1 MLAEIF
7 MLRLEAQSRANQPNG
22 SATTASDT
30 RFVPIVLPR
39 ADSGAVQPA
48 GSPTAAPLP
57 LVRLPY
63 STFIPTSRTRL
74 P

>member
-39 ADSGAVQPA
+39 
-48 GSPTAAPLP
+48 
-57 LVRLPY
+57 R
-63 STFIPTSRTRL
+63 
-74 P
+74 